1 MTTRPGSSW
10 VECGGQRIC
19 AVLIKTGGE
28 RQMMMLA
35 ARILLGGIFAIAA
48 VAKLSDT
55 DGVRRAVVAFGVPR
69 PVAAILGPMII
80 AMEFGV
86 VLLQAG
92 PWPYESAVLALL
104 MLTGFS
110 AAVLVNLARGR
121 RLDCHCFG
129 RLSSGTTGWPTLA
142 RNGCLASLAAFVAL
156 NGHVRWPL
164 TTFAV
169 VMLALWIVPA
179 AYRRWRTRAGATASG
194 LALPD
199 QTGQMWTLARLSQAH
214 RPVVLIF
221 SQPGCGAC
229 EALLPEVDQWQHDL
243 DERVTVVLISGG
255 PANHGVPLELVDER
269 RTTFAAYGITATPS
283 AVLIDDGRRLA
294 AASGAP
300 AIRDLV
306 ERAAQVSGESRFT
319 RRRLLRNASLGLAS
333 AGVLPAVAA
342 CDNSANTSPSDVN
355 ALEVDGAWICN
366 QSFALCTTAPCVPSA
381 TDPNISVCDCVV
393 VNGHSVGFTSC
404 PERAQSGTKVRSAFS
419 TVNVNP
425 NFGVL
430 SCPSGVPWA
439 NCLDVECEIDPTNPA
454 RAKCQCITVKT
465 GESLTFGGGCDT
477 ATCTSTIWSA
487 ATPDLPGSAQY
498 KKGMKKLGQPV
509 NFPKTCPA
517 PHR

>member
-1 MTTRPGSSW
+1 
-10 VECGGQRIC
+10 
-19 AVLIKTGGE
+19 
-28 RQMMMLA
+28 MMLA
-35 ARILLGGIFAIAA
+35 ARILLGGIFALAA
-48 VAKLSDT
+48 VAKLSDR

-69 PVAAILGPMII
+69 PAAAILGPVII
-80 AMEFGV
+80 ATEFGV

-92 PWPYESAVLALL
+92 PWPDEGAVLALVA
-104 MLTGFS
+104 LTGFS

-121 RLDCHCFG
+121 RLECHCFG
-129 RLSSGTTGWPTLA
+129 RLSSGTLGWPTLA

-156 NGHVRWPL
+156 NGHLRGPL
-164 TTFAV
+164 TAFAV
-169 VMLALWIVPA
+169 VMLALWIGPA
-179 AYRRWRTRAGATASG
+179 AYRRWRTRAGAAASG

-199 QTGQMWTLARLSQAH
+199 HRGQLWTLARLSQAH
-214 RPVVLIF
+214 RPVVLVF
-221 SQPGCGAC
+221 TQPGCGAC
-229 EALLPEVDQWQHDL
+229 EALLPEVDRWHHDL
-243 DERVTVVLISGG
+243 DGRVAVALISGG
-255 PANHGVPLELVDER
+255 PANHGVALELIDER
-269 RTTFAAYGITATPS
+269 RATFAAYGITATPS

-306 ERAAQVSGESRFT
+306 ERAAQVSAESRFT
-319 RRRLLRNASLGLAS
+319 RRRLLRHASVGLAS
-333 AGVLPAVAA
+333 AGALSAVAA
-342 CDNSANTSPSDVN
+342 CDNSHNNTATPDVD
-355 ALEVDGAWICN
+355 ALEVDGAWLCN

-381 TDPNISVCDCVV
+381 TDPSISVCDCVV
-393 VNGHSVGFTSC
+393 VNGYSVGFKTC
-404 PERAQSGTKVRSAFS
+404 PERAQSGTTVRSAFS

-454 RAKCQCITVKT
+454 RAKCQCITVNT
-465 GESLTFGGGCDT
+465 GESLTFGGGCNT

-498 KKGMKKLGQPV
+498 KKGMKKLAQPV

-517 PHR
+517 PR